1 MMHVCVT
8 SYCTRGCRDMTP
20 SQSDA
25 PSRVTV
31 FQALAVLGKRDK
43 EKYILLTLLQIIFNF
58 LDLFGVLIVGAL
70 AGLVV
75 TSTDQS
81 IDSSKFYTLL
91 ELIGIQ
97 NFAYE
102 ELLFILSI
110 SAIVVLSVRTVL
122 SMYFTKKVTFFLS
135 HKGAE
140 ISAKLINFFLNK
152 PMLDLQKKT
161 NQEIVYAVTIGV
173 ESITLKILAAYST
186 IYADLALLIIIT
198 VSLFV
203 IDPFSAA
210 LIVALFSIIS
220 GSLYF
225 YMHVKAL
232 KVGRETSRLAIK
244 TNSRILEILNS
255 YRESFVRNRSGYYAE
270 EIGRLR
276 REIADLHAQ
285 ASFFPYVS
293 KYVIESSVVIGG
305 ILLAG
310 VQLLLQ
316 DTAAAI
322 TVLAMF
328 LASGSRI
335 APAVLRLQQGAITVK
350 SSRGFAELAL
360 NAIHEMKMQNVKVVA
375 EVPTSSSIERFKP
388 EVTASFV
395 SYTYPNRATTAV
407 KNITLEVFA
416 GETIAIVGGSGSGKT
431 TLLDLILGILTADEG
446 EIQVSG
452 MPAVDAIKTWPGKI
466 AYVPQDIEIIDG
478 TISENVSMGY
488 SCDVTS
494 VDAVRYAIEMASL
507 TDFVATLENGVDTY
521 IGEKGVQISG
531 GQRQRLGIAR
541 ALYTKPELIVLDEA
555 TSALDGETESD
566 ITNAISNLRNKV
578 TVISVAHRL
587 SSVRLFD
594 RIYYLEGGELMA
606 EGTFDEVRKKSKSF
620 DLQARSM
627 GL

>member
-1 MMHVCVT
+1 MT
-8 SYCTRGCRDMTP
+8 SGLLR
-20 SQSDA
+20 A
-25 PSRVTV
+25 PDRVSV

-43 EKYILLTLLQIIFNF
+43 EKYIAITLLQIIFNF

-70 AGLVV
+70 AGLVA
-75 TSTDQS
+75 TSSEQG
-81 IDSSKFYTLL
+81 IESSKFYSLL
-91 ELIGIQ
+91 KVIHIQ
-97 NFAYE
+97 NFSYNE
-102 ELLFILSI
+102 QLLTLGI
-110 SAIVVLSVRTVL
+110 SAVIVLSVRTIL

-135 HKGAE
+135 HRGAE
-140 ISAKLINFFLNK
+140 ISAKLINFLLNK
-152 PMLDLQKKT
+152 PMLELQKRT

-173 ESITLKILAAYST
+173 ESITLKILAAYSM
-186 IYADLALLIIIT
+186 IYADLALLLIIT

-210 LIVALFSIIS
+210 LIVALFIAIS
-220 GSLYF
+220 LSLYF

-232 KVGRETSRLAIK
+232 KVGHETSRIAIK

-255 YRESFVRNRSGYYAE
+255 YRETFVKNRSEYYTR

-276 REIADLHAQ
+276 SEIADLHAQ

-293 KYVIESSVVIGG
+293 KYVIESSVVIGE

-316 DTAAAI
+316 DTAAAVTI
-322 TVLAMF
+322 LSMF
-328 LASGSRI
+328 LASGTRI
-335 APAVLRLQQGAITVK
+335 APAVLRIQQGAITIK
-350 SSRGFAELAL
+350 SSKGFAELAL
-360 NAIHEMKMQNVKVVA
+360 SAIHEMNAQKGMVA
-375 EVPTSSSIERFKP
+375 PELPTIARHVNFKP
-388 EVTASFV
+388 ELTIASV
-395 SYTYPNRATTAV
+395 SFTYPNRTQPAI
-407 KNITLEVFA
+407 KNLTLTVSP

-431 TLLDLILGILTADEG
+431 TLLDLMLGILPSDAG
-446 EIQVSG
+446 EIQISG
-452 MPAVDAIKTWPGKI
+452 MPPVDAIKLWPGKI
-466 AYVPQDIEIIDG
+466 AYVPQDIQIIDG

-488 SCDVTS
+488 SCDGTS
-494 VDAVRYAIEMASL
+494 RDAIRYAIEMASL
-507 TDFVATLENGVDTY
+507 TDFVSSLENGFDTY

-541 ALYTKPELIVLDEA
+541 ALYTKPKLIVLDEA

-578 TVISVAHRL
+578 TVITVAHRL
-587 SSVRLFD
+587 SSIRLVD
-594 RIYYLEGGELMA
+594 RIYYLEGGELKA

-620 DLQARSM
+620 DLQASSM